1 MQKKNDNFLDK
12 IVKKDY
18 NNELE
23 KVLEKKYFD
32 ENVKSILLSILYK
45 IENAYK
51 DYEIVKQDVEKKD
64 EFIQKII
71 DNIKENCETIKL
83 VEPNSDES
91 KIIGNKTFLVE
102 KNKNRI
108 ICYPIE
114 RKLLYCISKIS
125 KNERI
130 IKDDYAIIDKTLS
143 DLLNTG
149 NNINTVESMR
159 DFNGYSWTTIPN
171 EIESVRHNLIYQ
183 NLRMLVGNKFLTK
196 WINSNDTNV
205 DYMQQFKEKLT
216 KNYGEELTDKLIE
229 KLEKI
234 SFILDVEY
242 DRDYKYEAKLMK
254 KDIEEELKK
263 ILDSEEYIEKITKEK
278 LELTKKIRQ
287 IDTIIN
293 NKKMLQEEY
302 NKRNEKLPLKNKIF
316 SMRVLAKIMEEE
328 RTKYLKELEKLNK
341 FLNPKTYIA
350 YKKELK
356 EKYEYLKLLNSRSL
370 RNEVSKLIFEFQLL
384 FLKCFE
390 IKLEKVKTKQQIIQ
404 LIYEFRYYCIM
415 PYYEDISVYQVK
427 QLLPKIESVQKKL
440 ILKAGKLKAI
450 NVFSK
455 RENLNYAML
464 KNIFYVRIIN
474 IEELSIKI
482 TKEKDKF
489 FVQLFDENA
498 FEEKNEIIGIED
510 IKNKDL
516 ELRYNKKVNI
526 FI

>member
-32 ENVKSILLSILYK
+32 ENVKSVLLSILYK

-51 DYEIVKQDVEKKD
+51 DYETVKQDVEKKD
-64 EFIQKII
+64 EFVKNII
-71 DNIKENCETIKL
+71 NDIKQNCETIKL
-83 VEPNSDES
+83 VKPNSEEA
-91 KIIGNKTFLVE
+91 KVIGNKTFLVE

-125 KNERI
+125 KKEKI
-130 IKDDYAIIDKTLS
+130 VKDDYIIIDKTLS

-149 NNINTVESMR
+149 NNIDTVEVMR
-159 DFNGYSWTTIPN
+159 DFNGYSWTTIST

-196 WINSNDTNV
+196 WINNNDNNI
-205 DYMQQFKEKLT
+205 DYLQQFKEKLT
-216 KNYGEELTDKLIE
+216 KSYGEELSDKLIE

-234 SFILDVEY
+234 SFILDIEY
-242 DRDYKYEAKLMK
+242 DRDYKYEATLMK
-254 KDIEEELKK
+254 KEVETELKK
-263 ILDSEEYIEKITKEK
+263 LIDSEEYIEKITKEK
-278 LELTKKIRQ
+278 LELTKKIRK

-316 SMRVLAKIMEEE
+316 SIRVLAKMMEEE
-328 RTKYLKELEKLNK
+328 RIKYLKELERLNK
-341 FLNPKTYIA
+341 FLNPKTYIE

-356 EKYEYLKLLNSRSL
+356 QKYEYLKLLNIRSL

-404 LIYEFRYYCIM
+404 LMYEFRYYCIM
-415 PYYEDISVYQVK
+415 PYYEDICVNQVK
-427 QLLPKIESVQKKL
+427 QLSSRIENIQKEL
-440 ILKAGKLKAI
+440 IIKAGKLKVI

-455 RENLNYAML
+455 REDLNYAML
-464 KNIFYVRIIN
+464 KNIFNVRVIN
-474 IEELSIKI
+474 LEELNIKI

-510 IKNKDL
+510 IRNKDL
-516 ELRYNKKVNI
+516 ELRYNKKVKI

>member
-32 ENVKSILLSILYK
+32 ENVKSVLLSILYK

-51 DYEIVKQDVEKKD
+51 DYEIAKKDVEKKED
-64 EFIQKII
+64 FVKKII
-71 DNIKENCETIKL
+71 KEIKENCETIKL
-83 VEPNSDES
+83 VKPNSEES

-125 KNERI
+125 KKEKI
-130 IKDDYAIIDKTLS
+130 IKEEYAIIDKTLS

-149 NNINTVESMR
+149 NNIDTVEVMR
-159 DFNGYSWTTIPN
+159 DFNGYSWTTIPS

-183 NLRMLVGNKFLTK
+183 SLRILVGNKFLNK
-196 WINSNDTNV
+196 WINGNESII
-205 DYMQQFKEKLT
+205 DYMEQFKEKLE
-216 KNYGEELTDKLIE
+216 KEYGEELSKELIDKLG
-229 KLEKI
+229 KI
-234 SFILDVEY
+234 SFILDIEY
-242 DRDYKYEAKLMK
+242 DKDYKYEAMSMK
-254 KDIEEELKK
+254 KEVETELKRV
-263 ILDSEEYIEKITKEK
+263 LDSEEYVEKITKEK
-278 LELTKKIRQ
+278 IKLTKKIRQ
-287 IDTIIN
+287 IDTVIN
-293 NKKMLQEEY
+293 DKKMLQEEY
-302 NKRNEKLPLKNKIF
+302 NKRNEKLPLKDKIF
-316 SMRVLAKIMEEE
+316 SIRVLSKMMREE
-328 RTKYLKELEKLNK
+328 RNKYLLEMEKLNK
-341 FLNPKTYIA
+341 FLNPKTYIE

-356 EKYEYLKLLNSRSL
+356 EKYRYLKLLNSHSL
-370 RNEVSKLIFEFQLL
+370 KNEVSKLIFEFERI

-390 IKLEKVKTKQQIIQ
+390 MKVEKAKTKQQITQ
-404 LIYEFRYYCIM
+404 LMYEFRYYCIM
-415 PYYEDISVYQVK
+415 PYYDEIMVNQVK
-427 QLLPKIESVQKKL
+427 QLSKQIEDIQKN
-440 ILKAGKLKAI
+440 IIVKAGKLKVI
-450 NVFSK
+450 NIFSK
-455 RENLNYAML
+455 REELNYAML
-464 KNIFYVRIIN
+464 KNIFNIRVIN
-474 IEELSIKI
+474 LEELNIKI

-489 FVQLFDENA
+489 FVQLFDENI

-516 ELRYNKKVNI
+516 ELRYNKKVKV